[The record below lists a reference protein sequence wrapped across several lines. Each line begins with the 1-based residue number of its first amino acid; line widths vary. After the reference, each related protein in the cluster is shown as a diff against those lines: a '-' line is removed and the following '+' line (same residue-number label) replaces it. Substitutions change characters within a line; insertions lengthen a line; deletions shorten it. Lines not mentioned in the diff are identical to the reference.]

1 MIEIEFSFD
10 ESLLGKVERAADEAA
25 GAMAAVIQEGAQ
37 ERVPVDSG
45 ALKKSGTV
53 KKTGKGSAAVVYG
66 GPSAGYAGV
75 VHSRPGKQFLR
86 DAAMDTGKLGE
97 AVAEAYRR
105 RLR

>member
-45 ALKKSGTV
+45 ALKKSGKV

-66 GPSAGYAGV
+66 GPGAGYSGV
-75 VHSRPGKQFLR
+75 VESRKHFLR

>member
-53 KKTGKGSAAVVYG
+53 KKTGDGSAAVRYG
-66 GPSAGYAGV
+66 GASSAYAGV